1 MNNYVNLTGN
11 QTGPSVIIYGKTPY
25 LIHLFAQSIGEDKFM
40 KLLHTFYKEMAT
52 KSAVVLMTLK
62 KSYYLQDMLL
72 KNN

>member
-11 QTGPSVIIYGKTPY
+11 QTGPSVIIYEKTPY

-52 KSAVVLMTLK
+52 KKRCSIDTIAGYSLVA
-62 KSYYLQDMLL
+62 
-72 KNN
+72 